1 MINNPKILVV
11 DDELPVCKSM
21 ASVLENQGYFVDTAF
36 SGEEALKKDEEIK
49 PDIIIADLMM
59 PGMSG
64 MDLLKTVREKRPEI
78 IIIMVTGYP
87 SIKSAVQAI
96 KLGAFDYI
104 SKPFTPNELRS
115 LVSRALERKR
125 LSADVVSTTE
135 KDIEISIP
143 KGYYCIP
150 GNSWAKVE
158 QDGNVRVGIH
168 HILINTV
175 KDIISIEGSKENET
189 RYQGECCLWI
199 TDSRN
204 QIHRIWSPV
213 SGKIIAMNQE
223 IRRDYSKLFT
233 DPYKEGWV
241 LLIAPL
247 HLEDDM
253 KNLVVIKSS

>member
-1 MINNPKILVV
+1 MINHPKILVV

-21 ASVLENQGYFVDTAF
+21 ASALENQGYFVDTAL

-87 SIKSAVQAI
+87 SINSAVQAI

-104 SKPFTPNELRS
+104 PKPFTPGELRS
-115 LVSRALERKR
+115 LVSRALERKQ
-125 LSADVVSTTE
+125 LYEAGPDEGKTV
-135 KDIEISIP
+135 EISIP
-143 KGYYCIP
+143 EGLYCIP
-150 GNSWAKVE
+150 GNSWAKIE

-168 HILINTV
+168 HILINTI
-175 KDIISIEGSKENET
+175 KDIISIEGPKENEK

-199 TDSRN
+199 TDSHD
-204 QIHRIWSPV
+204 QIHKIWSPV
-213 SGKIIAMNQE
+213 SGKIVAINQE
-223 IRRDYSKLFT
+223 IMKDYSKLFK

-241 LLIAPL
+241 LLIVPF
-247 HLEDDM
+247 HLEDDL
-253 KNLVVIKSS
+253 KNLVVIKSP